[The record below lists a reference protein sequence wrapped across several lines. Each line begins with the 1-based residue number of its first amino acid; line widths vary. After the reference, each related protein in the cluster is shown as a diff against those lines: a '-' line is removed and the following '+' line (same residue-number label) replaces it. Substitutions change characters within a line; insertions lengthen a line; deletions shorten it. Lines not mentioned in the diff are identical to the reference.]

1 VATEETYDVVI
12 VGAGHNGT
20 TTAAYLAKSGLSV
33 LVLEDRPESGGAQ
46 ETVEPIAGIRI
57 QPHAIANYA
66 GSAPGWEQLELWR
79 TFRDGLEPTPV
90 ELDTELSFNRRR
102 PPKSPSRLMGGE
114 IS

>member
-1 VATEETYDVVI
+1 MATEETYDVVI

-66 GSAPGWEQLELWR
+66 GSAPGWEQLERGVRSGMDWNQL
-79 TFRDGLEPTPV
+79 PSSSTP
-90 ELDTELSFNRRR
+90 S
-102 PPKSPSRLMGGE
+102 
-114 IS
+114 